1 MFRPMSTIFAS
12 SRGALLLTFFKRR
25 WLRDVTD
32 LLEASVADGQTLAF
46 DDVDMDNDLLELGR
60 VSGPEALTELARE
73 VLRGGA
79 PLEAQLARESLAPE
93 LEGAQAEAFLRL
105 LAVNIAFRLRSD
117 ALLADLVAFAAEG
130 SAPRLGPADLGQLLA
145 RARTRSE
152 AQALIEGSGL
162 SPADQASAREA
173 LALPALEEVE
183 LFGTRIHVQA
193 DAEALEN
200 AIDRALRPLERAGWT
215 QGVGSPIRRR
225 LLAHKQRGGWF
236 TVLEEGDATP
246 VEFAQQLARSAGVQR
261 VAWLQAGMTPD
272 DLDLRVF
279 EGTRCILDRASL
291 AARTG
296 GEVDARDAA
305 AALRALGVLDLDPG
319 HARGLPALRWAQAAG
334 LEFKKKS
341 IRSFCYL

>member
-1 MFRPMSTIFAS
+1 MTIFAS

-32 LLEASVADGQTLAF
+32 LLEETLEGDAGLLAF
-46 DDVDMDNDLLELGR
+46 DDVDMDNDLLELNR
-60 VSGPEALTELARE
+60 VSGPEALSELASE

-79 PLEAQLARESLAPE
+79 PLEQEFARQALAPE
-93 LEGAQAEAFLRL
+93 LEGARAEAFLRL

-117 ALLADLVAFAAEG
+117 ALLGDLVRFAAQG
-130 SAPRLGPADLGQLLA
+130 SPPRLGPADLGQLLA
-145 RARTRSE
+145 RTRTRRE
-152 AQALIEGSGL
+152 AQSLIE
-162 SPADQASAREA
+162 QAELGAGTEAALAA
-173 LALPALEEVE
+173 LALEPVE
-183 LFGTRIHVQA
+183 LYGLRLHVQT
-193 DAEALEN
+193 DAESLEK

-236 TVLEEGDATP
+236 TLLEEGDATP
-246 VEFAQQLARSAGVQR
+246 VEFAQELARSQGIQR
-261 VAWLQAGMTPD
+261 VAWVRAGMSPD
-272 DLDLRVF
+272 ELDLRVF
-279 EGTRCILDRASL
+279 EGTRCVLDRAAL
-291 AARTG
+291 MARCG
-296 GEVDARDAA
+296 GEVDAQDAA

-334 LEFKKKS
+334 LDFKKKS